1 MPVRDQN
8 DRTKTGIQKEFGVAD
23 QGFDVIVIG
32 AGPGGYVAAIRAAQ
46 LGLKVACIDKES
58 KFGGTCLRIG
68 CIPSKALLDA
78 TEKFFLA
85 KNHFAEMG
93 INVDNPRVDLKAMM
107 ARKDKVVETL
117 TGGVTALMKKNK
129 IEKVVG
135 AVKIAGAGKV
145 EVTGESGKQTL
156 TAKHIII
163 ATGSAVVQLPF
174 MKFDGKKIISSD
186 HAIALDKVP
195 ETMVVIGGGAIGLE
209 MGSVWARL
217 GTKVT
222 VLEML
227 PQLVA
232 GSDEEMARNLEKVL
246 KKQGLTI
253 YTQAKVTGAKEE
265 GGKHAVSFEWEGKQ
279 MSEPAEVVL
288 VAVGRKP
295 YTEGLG
301 LETVGIKL
309 DNRGRIE
316 VDKHFQTSAPG
327 IYAIGD
333 VIAGPMLAH
342 KAEDEGVACAELIA
356 GKAGHVNYNVIPAVV
371 YTAPELAWVGRSE
384 EQCKTDGVAYNTG
397 KFNFRVNGRA
407 LAMGETDGLVKV
419 IADAKTDRLLG
430 VHILGAQASS
440 MVSEAAAVMEFAGS
454 AEDLARTCHAHP
466 TLPEAVKEA
475 AMAVAKR
482 AIHS

>member
-1 MPVRDQN
+1 VSARVFF
-8 DRTKTGIQKEFGVAD
+8 KELGVAD

-85 KNHFAEMG
+85 THHFAEMG
-93 INVDNPRVDLKAMM
+93 IVVDNPRVDIKTLMS
-107 ARKDKVVETL
+107 RKDKVVDTL

-135 AVKIAGAGKV
+135 TAKLVAPGKV
-145 EVTGESGKQTL
+145 EVTGADGGKQTL
-156 TAKHIII
+156 TGKHIII
-163 ATGSAVVQLPF
+163 ATGSGVVQLPF
-174 MKFDGKKIISSD
+174 MKFDGKRIISSD
-186 HAIALDKVP
+186 KGIALDKLP
-195 ETMVVIGGGAIGLE
+195 GAMVVIGGGAIGLE
-209 MGSVWARL
+209 LGSVWSRL
-217 GTKVT
+217 GSKVT

-232 GSDEEMARNLEKVL
+232 GSDEEVSRALEKVL
-246 KKQGLTI
+246 KKQGLAI

-265 GGKHAVSFEWEGKQ
+265 GVRLSVTFEWEGKQ
-279 MSEPAEVVL
+279 MAEPADVVL

-301 LETVGIKL
+301 LEVAGIKT

-316 VDKHFQTSAPG
+316 VDKHWQTNVPG
-327 IYAIGD
+327 VYAIGD

-371 YTAPELAWVGRSE
+371 YTAPEFAWVGRTE
-384 EQCKTDGVAYNTG
+384 EQCKAKGIAYNIG
-397 KFNFRVNGRA
+397 KFSFRINGRA
-407 LAMGETDGLVKV
+407 LAMNEPDGLVKV
-419 IADAKTDRLLG
+419 IADAKTDRMLG
-430 VHILGAQASS
+430 VHILGAQASA
-440 MVSEAAAVMEFAGS
+440 MISEAAAVMEFAGS

-466 TLPEAVKEA
+466 TLPEAIKEA
-475 AMAVAKR
+475 AMAVGKR
-482 AIHS
+482 SIHS